1 MAWDLIMVTVQIT
14 VSWPELNVEGL
25 CIYSPAN
32 SVKICLFIFFFMH
45 LTKYILLLD
54 SNLAHIFES
63 AKKLGT
69 FLVYETN
76 MQ

>member
-1 MAWDLIMVTVQIT
+1 MYLFPCQFCEDM
-14 VSWPELNVEGL
+14 S
-25 CIYSPAN
+25 IYF
-32 SVKICLFIFFFMH
+32 LFMH